1 MDDAK
6 QLTSRIRTA
15 RENDVNQSFTYHG
28 WVLPEYKCLC
38 MTLPKVACT
47 TVKVALYHLAGKS
60 VQENPN
66 DVHGLDRG
74 LFLARYSTKE
84 IVEMLTSTEWVKFC
98 FVRNPYHRLL
108 SAYKS
113 KIGNT
118 RDTQY
123 LWLQDVIRDEF
134 NYPAGDGNHRAMVTF
149 ADFVH
154 FLSDCRATVRYE
166 LKPDAIYD
174 GHFNAQNRILMQDL
188 INYDFIGRFENF
200 ADDFKAILRRLG
212 APEETVA
219 LASERRNAT
228 VRVPLTT
235 AYSRELAALVYNMY
249 RDDFEAFD
257 YGRASWMFES

>member
-1 MDDAK
+1 MDETRDLAS
-6 QLTSRIRTA
+6 LIRTA
-15 RENDVNQSFTYHG
+15 RENDVNQSFSYHG
-28 WVLPEYKCLC
+28 WIVPEYKCLC
-38 MTLPKVACT
+38 MTIPKVACT

-60 VQENPN
+60 VPQNPN

-113 KIGNT
+113 KIGNA

-123 LWLQDVIRDEF
+123 LWLENAIRERF
-134 NYPAGDGNHRAMVTF
+134 SYPGGDGCRAVMVTF

-154 FLSDCRATVRYE
+154 FLSDSRAKIRYE

-174 GHFNAQNRILMQDL
+174 GHFNAQTRILMQDL

-228 VRVPLTT
+228 VRVPLAT
-235 AYSRELAALVYNMY
+235 AYSRELAALAYDMY
-249 RDDFEAFD
+249 RDDFDAFD
-257 YGRASWMFES
+257 YGRDNWMHDS